1 MLMKMNKPNYVLDAL
16 EELLPYAQT
25 GRPILTSY
33 LEDISGGIGIPLKA
47 LKQARKKL
55 EKVYTPWND
64 SPF

>member
-55 EKVYTPWND
+55 EGIHAME
-64 SPF
+64 